1 MVAIRNVRENTHMM
15 VPAGALPV
23 IEACIVNHNT
33 SPFAELALRS
43 LAATHLSSSAP
54 ARLRITVIDNHSEDG
69 GVLALKAAAAEIGAA
84 FYNSGWPTSSSWVN
98 SHGDVLRAFVRERP
112 DADYYLFVDSDV
124 VFDTPGCV
132 WTMLDEAVAHPDV
145 WAIQARF
152 RSTEQDDGA
161 DSSLDIWAG
170 QEQRVWVGMRESTGP
185 HDYPI
190 AGTRKGRCHPACA
203 LVVNSEDFRRVA
215 EIVGL
220 SGAIIVSQDPL
231 LAGFHD
237 TLGLASQVMSVLRL
251 RYILSEIAVIHFFYV
266 SYERDP
272 AMAAAKLEECMRHLD
287 LLRRGTAGP
296 VTPGRWG

>member
-1 MVAIRNVRENTHMM
+1 MVVTDDVRKNTYMV
-15 VPAGALPV
+15 VPADALPV

-43 LAATHLSSSAP
+43 LAATHMSSPTP

-69 GVLALKAAAAEIGAA
+69 GVFALKAAAAEIGAV

-98 SHGDVLRAFVRERP
+98 SHGDVLRAFVLDHP
-112 DADYYLFVDSDV
+112 DADYYLFVDSNV

-132 WTMLDEAVAHPDV
+132 WAMLDEAVTQPDV

-152 RSTEQDDGA
+152 RSTEQYDGGG
-161 DSSLDIWAG
+161 SSLDMWAG
-170 QEQRVWVGMRESTGP
+170 QEQQVWVGMRESTGP

-215 EIVGL
+215 EIVGF

-272 AMAAAKLEECMRHLD
+272 AMAGAKLEECMRHLD
-287 LLRRGTAGP
+287 PLRRGSADP
-296 VTPGRWG
+296 MTPGRWG